1 MALAQSRNERAAIA
15 QTAVE
20 AAEARLSLSR
30 TAFLPR
36 IDVVS
41 AYRHDTDADTR
52 NSLSA
57 AANLTQPLFEP
68 RAFPLVRQARFE
80 RDAARLEAGEARRL
94 VGFDAA
100 TAYLS
105 ALGFDQ
111 VLLAA
116 RNRRDFARTNL
127 DDVRARYEA
136 GLVSVNDA
144 TKAELELAT
153 AERSVAAASG
163 DAQDALVVL
172 ANIIN
177 TPVIE
182 TLAVPEALL
191 AAASQAPAEADIN
204 AAVERRPDVAAT
216 RARVEAL
223 RAFAEVPNAGFLP
236 SLNLTAQTRDFNDG
250 PVSNRDQAGTIGM
263 TLNWSAF
270 DAGIRRAQTA
280 ERNAL
285 VRGAELELAFRRRDV
300 ERDLRSATVQL
311 TTEQASLRESVAAV
325 RAARKNAEETG
336 ELYRQGLAS
345 ALELA
350 DANQRLFD
358 AQVAEVGARF
368 RMATAYLRLR
378 EAGGAEA
385 GER

>member
-1 MALAQSRNERAAIA
+1 VALAQSRNERAAIA
-15 QTAVE
+15 RTAVE

-41 AYRHDTDADTR
+41 GYRHDTDADTR

-80 RDAARLEAGEARRL
+80 RDAAVLEAGEARRL
-94 VGFDAA
+94 IGFDAA
-100 TAYLS
+100 AAYLS

-127 DDVRARYEA
+127 EDVRARYEA

-177 TPVIE
+177 TPAIE
-182 TLAVPEALL
+182 ALAVPEELL
-191 AAASQAPAEADIN
+191 TAASQAPAEADLD
-204 AAVERRPDVAAT
+204 AAIERRPDIAAT

-223 RAFAEVPNAGFLP
+223 RAFAEVPAAGFLP

-250 PVSNRDQAGTIGM
+250 PVSNRDRAGSVGM

-285 VRGAELELAFRRRDV
+285 LRGAELDLAFRRRDV
-300 ERDLRSATVQL
+300 ERALRSATVQL

-358 AQVAEVGARF
+358 AQVAEVSARF
-368 RMATAYLRLR
+368 RMATAFLRLR
-378 EAGGAEA
+378 EASGAEA
-385 GER
+385 GEK